1 MRWHPDSGDR
11 RMQHQTNWPE
21 VQPVLDRNEEMVP
34 PLPHTYQG
42 LLPVDHFYSG
52 CTLRIE
58 GGCIFMEYVLL
69 KLLTNVLMVYL
80 HGDHCLL

>member
-11 RMQHQTNWPE
+11 CMQHQTNWPE
-21 VQPVLDRNEEMVP
+21 LQPVLDCNEEMVP

-42 LLPVDHFYSG
+42 LLPVDHFCSG

-58 GGCIFMEYVLL
+58 EGCIFMEYVLL
-69 KLLTNVLMVYL
+69 KLLKNVLMDYL
-80 HGDHCLL
+80 HGG

>member
-1 MRWHPDSGDR
+1 
-11 RMQHQTNWPE
+11 MQHQTNWPE
-21 VQPVLDRNEEMVP
+21 LQPVLDRTEEMVP

-52 CTLRIE
+52 CTLSIE
-58 GGCIFMEYVLL
+58 EGCIFMEYVLL

-80 HGDHCLL
+80 HGGSLFPLIE